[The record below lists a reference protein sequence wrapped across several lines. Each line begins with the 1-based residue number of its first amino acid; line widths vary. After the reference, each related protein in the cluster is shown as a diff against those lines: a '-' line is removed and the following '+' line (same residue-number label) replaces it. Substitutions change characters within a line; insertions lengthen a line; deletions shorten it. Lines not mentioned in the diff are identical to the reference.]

1 MFVCSP
7 QLVEWVKINDRLNLH
22 TLFVLFPY
30 CSCRLFCVSLDGRIN
45 LHTMGNDKLLPM
57 QIAKCYEKRC
67 KGIAYFSYMQI
78 KRQKFIKN

>member
-1 MFVCSP
+1 
-7 QLVEWVKINDRLNLH
+7 
-22 TLFVLFPY
+22 
-30 CSCRLFCVSLDGRIN
+30 
-45 LHTMGNDKLLPM
+45 MGNDKLLPM